1 MGELIATTDRFDTWR
16 LSLVDVPPE
25 LSSCVMYNGY
35 TMTLTGWL
43 QLLASP
49 HETIAIAFPLYQKSA
64 IALRRT

>member
-1 MGELIATTDRFDTWR
+1 MYPSD
-16 LSLVDVPPE
+16 
-25 LSSCVMYNGY
+25 LSSWVKYNGY